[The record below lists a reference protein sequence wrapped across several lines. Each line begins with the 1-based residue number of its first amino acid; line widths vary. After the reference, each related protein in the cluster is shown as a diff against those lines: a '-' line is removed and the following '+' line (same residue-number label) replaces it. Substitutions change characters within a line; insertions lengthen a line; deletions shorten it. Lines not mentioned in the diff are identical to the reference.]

1 MFAQSRACANTVKM
15 SQNSAPSRVSAG
27 TRIRERRLSLG
38 RAQADV
44 ARAAGISPAYLN
56 LIEHDRRNLTDAVR
70 ARLAVALETS
80 EAELEAGR
88 EQALLAG
95 LRIAAAGEAAAGAAI
110 EADRMA
116 EFATRLPGWAKL
128 VVDLSQLVEAQTRRL
143 ADMSDRMTQNPYLL
157 DTLHE
162 VLSAT
167 TSLRSTASI
176 LVQEPDMAADW
187 RARFHGNLDQDSKR
201 LSVTAQAL
209 VAYLDGFEQDA
220 GLMTPQEE
228 FEAWVAEGRPA
239 DGPASDAAR
248 DLAQGWLAEEAADRR
263 ALPDVALA
271 GAEGADPARLAAD
284 LGLPLDL
291 VLRRLGLAEPQSG
304 LMICDGAG
312 GVIFRRP
319 ARGMSPARPGDPC
332 AMLPIFEALGQPGTP
347 VSRRIETESGLRL
360 QAIAL
365 ATRRPVQGLDG
376 PVLGRAVMLLR
387 PLPDDSSDAPA
398 VAVGPTCRI
407 CLRPACPGRRVAS
420 ILQPP
425 AGAPRQL

>member
-1 MFAQSRACANTVKM
+1 M
-15 SQNSAPSRVSAG
+15 SQLHPPSRVSAG

-38 RAQADV
+38 RAQSDV

-70 ARLAVALETS
+70 ARLAEALEIS

-95 LRIAAAGEAAAGAAI
+95 LRIAAAGEAASGAPV

-116 EFATRLPGWAKL
+116 EFAARLPGWAGL
-128 VVDLSQLVEAQTRRL
+128 VVDLSQRAEAQTRRL
-143 ADMSDRMTQNPYLL
+143 ADLSDRMTQNPYLL

-176 LVQEPDMAADW
+176 LVQEPDMDRDW

-239 DGPASDAAR
+239 TAPASDAAR
-248 DLAQGWLAEEAADRR
+248 DLAQGWQQQEAADRA
-263 ALPDVALA
+263 ALPDAALA
-271 GAEGADPARLAAD
+271 GADGADPARLAAALD
-284 LGLPLDL
+284 LPLDL
-291 VLRRLGLAEPQSG
+291 VLRRLGLTEAQSG
-304 LMICDGAG
+304 LMLCDGAG

-319 ARGMSPARPGDPC
+319 ARGMGPARPGDPC

-347 VSRRIETESGLRL
+347 VIRRIETETGLRL
-360 QAIAL
+360 LAIAL
-365 ATRRPVQGLDG
+365 ATRRPAAGLGG
-376 PVLGRAVMLLR
+376 PILSRAVMLLR
-387 PLPDDSSDAPA
+387 PAPEDADAPA

-407 CLRPACPGRRVAS
+407 CPRPACPGRRVAS
-420 ILQPP
+420 ILHPP
-425 AGAPRQL
+425 ALGARAL

>member
-1 MFAQSRACANTVKM
+1 M
-15 SQNSAPSRVSAG
+15 
-27 TRIRERRLSLG
+27 SLG
-38 RAQADV
+38 RAQSDV

-70 ARLAVALETS
+70 ARLAAALEIS
-80 EAELEAGR
+80 ETELEAGR

-95 LRIAAAGEAAAGAAI
+95 LRIAAAGEAAGGAPV

-116 EFATRLPGWAKL
+116 EFAARLPGWAGL
-128 VVDLSQLVEAQTRRL
+128 VVDLSQRAEAQTRRL
-143 ADMSDRMTQNPYLL
+143 ADLSDRMTQNPYLL

-176 LVQEPDMAADW
+176 LVQEPDMDRDW

-239 DGPASDAAR
+239 AAPASDAAR
-248 DLAQGWLAEEAADRR
+248 DLAQGWQRQEAADRA
-263 ALPDVALA
+263 ALPDAALA
-271 GAEGADPARLAAD
+271 GVDGADPARLAAG

-291 VLRRLGLAEPQSG
+291 VLRRLGLIEPHSG

-319 ARGMSPARPGDPC
+319 ARGMGPARPGDPC

-347 VSRRIETESGLRL
+347 VTRLIETETGLRL

-365 ATRRPVQGLDG
+365 ATRHPAAGLGG
-376 PVLGRAVMLLR
+376 PVLSRAVMLLR
-387 PLPDDSSDAPA
+387 PAPEDADAAA

-407 CLRPACPGRRVAS
+407 CPRPACPARRVAS
-420 ILQPP
+420 ILHPP
-425 AGAPRQL
+425 VPGARLL

>member
-1 MFAQSRACANTVKM
+1 M
-15 SQNSAPSRVSAG
+15 SQTSAPSRVSAG

-70 ARLAVALETS
+70 ARLAEALGTS

-95 LRIAAAGEAAAGAAI
+95 LRIAAAAADGAAI
-110 EADRMA
+110 EVDRMA
-116 EFATRLPGWAKL
+116 EFATRLPGWAGL
-128 VVDLSQLVEAQTRRL
+128 LVDLSQRVEAQTRRL
-143 ADMSDRMTQNPYLL
+143 ADLSDRMTQNPYLL

-176 LVQEPDMAADW
+176 LVQEPDMDRDW

-228 FEAWVAEGRPA
+228 FEAWVAEGRPQ

-248 DLAQGWLAEEAADRR
+248 DLAQGWLAQESADRK
-263 ALPDVALA
+263 ALPDAALA
-271 GAEGADPARLAAD
+271 GADGADPARLAAD
-284 LGLPLDL
+284 LGVTLDL
-291 VLRRLGLAEPQSG
+291 VLRRLGLTEPQSG

-319 ARGMSPARPGDPC
+319 AHGMGPARPGDPC

-347 VSRRIETESGLRL
+347 VSRLIETDSGLRL
-360 QAIAL
+360 RAIAQ
-365 ATRRPVQGLDG
+365 AARRPAQSLGG
-376 PVLGRAVMLLR
+376 PVLSRAVMLLR
-387 PLPDDSSDAPA
+387 PAAEDAAPA
-398 VAVGPTCRI
+398 VATGPTCRI
-407 CLRPACPGRRVAS
+407 CPRPACPARRVAS
-420 ILQPP
+420 ILHPP
-425 AGAPRQL
+425 ETAPRLL

>member
-1 MFAQSRACANTVKM
+1 M
-15 SQNSAPSRVSAG
+15 SQGPIHSRVSAG

-56 LIEHDRRNLTDAVR
+56 LIEHDRRNLTDTVR
-70 ARLAVALETS
+70 ARLAEALEIS

-95 LRIAAAGEAAAGAAI
+95 LRIAAADEAAGGAPV

-116 EFATRLPGWAKL
+116 EFAARLPGWAGL
-128 VVDLSQLVEAQTRRL
+128 VVDLSQRAEAQTRRL
-143 ADMSDRMTQNPYLL
+143 ADLSDRMTQNPYLL

-176 LVQEPDMAADW
+176 LVQEPDMDRDW

-239 DGPASDAAR
+239 AAPASDAAR
-248 DLAQGWLAEEAADRR
+248 DLAQGWQRQEAADRA
-263 ALPDVALA
+263 ALPDAALV
-271 GAEGADPARLAAD
+271 GADGSDPARLAAG

-291 VLRRLGLAEPQSG
+291 VLRRLGLTEAHAG

-319 ARGMSPARPGDPC
+319 ARGMGPARPGDPC

-347 VSRRIETESGLRL
+347 VTRLIETETGLHL
-360 QAIAL
+360 HAIAL
-365 ATRRPVQGLDG
+365 ATRHPAAGLGG
-376 PVLGRAVMLLR
+376 PILSRAVMLLR
-387 PLPDDSSDAPA
+387 PAPEGTDAPA

-407 CLRPACPGRRVAS
+407 CPRPSCPARRVAS
-420 ILQPP
+420 ILHPP
-425 AGAPRQL
+425 GPGARPL

>member
-1 MFAQSRACANTVKM
+1 M
-15 SQNSAPSRVSAG
+15 SQYPAPSRVSAG

-44 ARAAGISPAYLN
+44 ARAAGISAAYLN

-70 ARLAVALETS
+70 ARLAEALETS

-95 LRIAAAGEAAAGAAI
+95 LRIAAAGEAAEGAPI

-116 EFATRLPGWAKL
+116 EFAARLPGWAGL
-128 VVDLSQLVEAQTRRL
+128 VVDLSRRVEAQTRRL
-143 ADMSDRMTQNPYLL
+143 ADLSDRMTQNPYLL

-176 LVQEPDMAADW
+176 LVQEPDMDRDW

-228 FEAWVAEGRPA
+228 FEA
-239 DGPASDAAR
+239 
-248 DLAQGWLAEEAADRR
+248 
-263 ALPDVALA
+263 
-271 GAEGADPARLAAD
+271 
-284 LGLPLDL
+284 
-291 VLRRLGLAEPQSG
+291 
-304 LMICDGAG
+304 
-312 GVIFRRP
+312 
-319 ARGMSPARPGDPC
+319 
-332 AMLPIFEALGQPGTP
+332 
-347 VSRRIETESGLRL
+347 
-360 QAIAL
+360 
-365 ATRRPVQGLDG
+365 
-376 PVLGRAVMLLR
+376 
-387 PLPDDSSDAPA
+387 
-398 VAVGPTCRI
+398 
-407 CLRPACPGRRVAS
+407 
-420 ILQPP
+420 
-425 AGAPRQL
+425 

>member
-1 MFAQSRACANTVKM
+1 M
-15 SQNSAPSRVSAG
+15 SQPPPPSRVSAG

-38 RAQADV
+38 RAQSDV

-70 ARLAVALETS
+70 ARLAAALEIS
-80 EAELEAGR
+80 ETELEAGR

-95 LRIAAAGEAAAGAAI
+95 LRIAAAAEAAGGVPV
-110 EADRMA
+110 ETDRMA
-116 EFATRLPGWAKL
+116 EFAARLPGWAGL
-128 VVDLSQLVEAQTRRL
+128 VVDLSQRAEAQMRRL
-143 ADMSDRMTQNPYLL
+143 ADLSDRMTQNPYLL

-176 LVQEPDMAADW
+176 LVQEPDMDRDW

-209 VAYLDGFEQDA
+209 VAYLDGFEEDA

-228 FEAWVAEGRPA
+228 FEAWVVEGRPA
-239 DGPASDAAR
+239 IGPASDAAR
-248 DLAQGWLAEEAADRR
+248 DLARGWQRQEAADRA
-263 ALPDVALA
+263 ALPDAALA
-271 GAEGADPARLAAD
+271 EADGVDPARLAAG

-291 VLRRLGLAEPQSG
+291 VLRRLGLTETHSG

-319 ARGMSPARPGDPC
+319 ARGMAPARPGDPC

-347 VSRRIETESGLRL
+347 VLRLIETETGLRL
-360 QAIAL
+360 RAIAL
-365 ATRRPVQGLDG
+365 AARHPAAGLGG
-376 PVLGRAVMLLR
+376 PVLSRAVMLLR
-387 PLPDDSSDAPA
+387 PAPEDQDAPA

-407 CLRPACPGRRVAS
+407 CSRPACPARRVAS
-420 ILQPP
+420 ILHPP
-425 AGAPRQL
+425 KAGSRPL

>member
-1 MFAQSRACANTVKM
+1 M
-15 SQNSAPSRVSAG
+15 SQNPHLSPSRVPAG

-38 RAQADV
+38 RAQSDV

-70 ARLAVALETS
+70 ARLAKALGTS

-95 LRIAAAGEAAAGAAI
+95 LRIAAAAGAATGAAI

-116 EFATRLPGWAKL
+116 EFAARLPGWAGL
-128 VVDLSQLVEAQTRRL
+128 VVDLSQRVEAQARRL
-143 ADMSDRMTQNPYLL
+143 ADLSDRMTQNPYLL

-176 LVQEPDMAADW
+176 LVQEPEMASDW

-220 GLMTPQEE
+220 GLLTPQEE
-228 FEAWVAEGRPA
+228 FEAWVAEGRPQ

-248 DLAQGWLAEEAADRR
+248 DLARGWLAEEAADRK
-263 ALPDVALA
+263 ALPDAALS
-271 GAEGADPARLAAD
+271 GAEGADPSRLADD

-291 VLRRLGLAEPQSG
+291 VLRRLGLTEPQSG
-304 LMICDGAG
+304 LMVCDGAG
-312 GVIFRRP
+312 GVLFRRP
-319 ARGMSPARPGDPC
+319 ARGMAPARPGDPC

-347 VSRRIETESGLRL
+347 VVRLIETESGLRL
-360 QAIAL
+360 RAIAL
-365 ATRRPVQGLDG
+365 ATRRPAQGLGG

-387 PLPDDSSDAPA
+387 PVAEGGADPA
-398 VAVGPTCRI
+398 VAVGPTCRV
-407 CLRPACPGRRVAS
+407 CPRPVCPGRRVAS
-420 ILQPP
+420 ILHAP
-425 AGAPRQL
+425 AAVERQL

>member
-1 MFAQSRACANTVKM
+1 M
-15 SQNSAPSRVSAG
+15 SQTQPPSRVSAG

-38 RAQADV
+38 RAQSDV

-70 ARLAVALETS
+70 ARLAEALEIS

-95 LRIAAAGEAAAGAAI
+95 LRIAAAGEAASGAPV

-116 EFATRLPGWAKL
+116 EFAARLPGWAGL
-128 VVDLSQLVEAQTRRL
+128 VVDLSQRAEAQTRRL
-143 ADMSDRMTQNPYLL
+143 ADLSDRMTQNPYLL

-176 LVQEPDMAADW
+176 LVQEPDMDRDW

-239 DGPASDAAR
+239 TAPASDAAR
-248 DLAQGWLAEEAADRR
+248 DLAQGWQRQEAADRG
-263 ALPDVALA
+263 ALPDAALA
-271 GAEGADPARLAAD
+271 GADGADPARLAAALD
-284 LGLPLDL
+284 LPLDL
-291 VLRRLGLAEPQSG
+291 VLRRLGLTEAQSG

-319 ARGMSPARPGDPC
+319 ARGMGQARPGDPC

-347 VSRRIETESGLRL
+347 VIRLIETETGLRL
-360 QAIAL
+360 LAIAL
-365 ATRRPVQGLDG
+365 ATRRPAAGLGG
-376 PVLGRAVMLLR
+376 PILSRAVMLLR
-387 PLPDDSSDAPA
+387 PAPEDTDAPA

-407 CLRPACPGRRVAS
+407 CPRPACPGRRVAS
-420 ILQPP
+420 ILHPP
-425 AGAPRQL
+425 ALGARAL

>member
-1 MFAQSRACANTVKM
+1 M
-15 SQNSAPSRVSAG
+15 SQTQPPSRVSAG

-38 RAQADV
+38 RAQSDV

-70 ARLAVALETS
+70 ARLAEALEIS

-95 LRIAAAGEAAAGAAI
+95 LRIAAAGEAASGAPV

-116 EFATRLPGWAKL
+116 EFAARLPGWAGL
-128 VVDLSQLVEAQTRRL
+128 VVDLSQRAEAQTRRL
-143 ADMSDRMTQNPYLL
+143 ADLSDRMTQNPYLL

-176 LVQEPDMAADW
+176 LVQEPDMDRDW

-239 DGPASDAAR
+239 TAPASDAAR
-248 DLAQGWLAEEAADRR
+248 DLAQGWQRQEAADRA
-263 ALPDVALA
+263 ALPDAALA
-271 GAEGADPARLAAD
+271 GADGADPARLAAALD
-284 LGLPLDL
+284 LPLDL
-291 VLRRLGLAEPQSG
+291 VLRRLGLTEAQSG

-319 ARGMSPARPGDPC
+319 ARGMGPARPGDPC

-347 VSRRIETESGLRL
+347 VTRLIETETGLHL
-360 QAIAL
+360 HAIAL
-365 ATRRPVQGLDG
+365 ATRHPAAGLGG
-376 PVLGRAVMLLR
+376 PILSRAVMLLR
-387 PLPDDSSDAPA
+387 PAPEDADAPA

-407 CLRPACPGRRVAS
+407 CPRPACPGRRVAS
-420 ILQPP
+420 ILHPP
-425 AGAPRQL
+425 ATGARPL

>member
-1 MFAQSRACANTVKM
+1 M
-15 SQNSAPSRVSAG
+15 SQTQPPSRVSAG

-38 RAQADV
+38 RAQSDV

-70 ARLAVALETS
+70 ARLAEALEIS

-95 LRIAAAGEAAAGAAI
+95 LRIAAAGEAASGAPV

-116 EFATRLPGWAKL
+116 EFAARLPGWAGL
-128 VVDLSQLVEAQTRRL
+128 VVDLSQRAEAQTRRL
-143 ADMSDRMTQNPYLL
+143 ADLSDRMTQNPYLL

-176 LVQEPDMAADW
+176 LVQEPDMDRDW

-239 DGPASDAAR
+239 TAPASDAAR
-248 DLAQGWLAEEAADRR
+248 DLAQGWQRQEAADRA
-263 ALPDVALA
+263 ALPDAALA
-271 GAEGADPARLAAD
+271 GADGADPARLAAALD
-284 LGLPLDL
+284 LPLDL
-291 VLRRLGLAEPQSG
+291 VLRRLGLTEAQSG

-319 ARGMSPARPGDPC
+319 ARGMGPARPGDPC

-347 VSRRIETESGLRL
+347 VIRRIETETGLRL
-360 QAIAL
+360 LAIAL
-365 ATRRPVQGLDG
+365 ATRRPAAGLGG
-376 PVLGRAVMLLR
+376 PILSRAVMLLR
-387 PLPDDSSDAPA
+387 PAPEDTDAPA

-407 CLRPACPGRRVAS
+407 CPRPACPGRRVAS
-420 ILQPP
+420 ILHPP
-425 AGAPRQL
+425 ALGARAL

>member
-1 MFAQSRACANTVKM
+1 M
-15 SQNSAPSRVSAG
+15 SQGPIHSRVSAG

-56 LIEHDRRNLTDAVR
+56 LIEHDRRNLTDTVR
-70 ARLAVALETS
+70 ARLAEALEIS

-95 LRIAAAGEAAAGAAI
+95 LRIAAADEAAGGAPV

-116 EFATRLPGWAKL
+116 EFAARLPGWAGL
-128 VVDLSQLVEAQTRRL
+128 VVDLSQRAEAQTRRL
-143 ADMSDRMTQNPYLL
+143 ADLSDRMTQNPYLL

-176 LVQEPDMAADW
+176 LVQEPDMDRDW

-239 DGPASDAAR
+239 AAPASDAAR
-248 DLAQGWLAEEAADRR
+248 DLAQGWQRQEAADRA
-263 ALPDVALA
+263 ALPDAALV
-271 GAEGADPARLAAD
+271 GADGSDPARLAAG

-291 VLRRLGLAEPQSG
+291 VLRQLGLTEAHAG

-319 ARGMSPARPGDPC
+319 ARGMGPARPGDPC

-347 VSRRIETESGLRL
+347 VTRLIETETGLHL
-360 QAIAL
+360 HAIAL
-365 ATRRPVQGLDG
+365 ATRHPAAGLGG
-376 PVLGRAVMLLR
+376 PILSRAVMLLR
-387 PLPDDSSDAPA
+387 PAPEGTDAPA

-407 CLRPACPGRRVAS
+407 CPRPSCPARRVAS
-420 ILQPP
+420 ILHPP
-425 AGAPRQL
+425 GPGARPL

>member
-1 MFAQSRACANTVKM
+1 M
-15 SQNSAPSRVSAG
+15 SQTQPPSRVSAG

-38 RAQADV
+38 RAQSDV

-70 ARLAVALETS
+70 ARLAEALEIS

-95 LRIAAAGEAAAGAAI
+95 LRIAAAREAASGAPV

-116 EFATRLPGWAKL
+116 EFAARLPGWAGL
-128 VVDLSQLVEAQTRRL
+128 VVDLSQRAEAQTRRL
-143 ADMSDRMTQNPYLL
+143 ADLSDRMTQNPYLL

-176 LVQEPDMAADW
+176 LVQEPDMDRDW

-239 DGPASDAAR
+239 TAPASDAAR
-248 DLAQGWLAEEAADRR
+248 DLAQGWQRQEAADRA
-263 ALPDVALA
+263 ALPDAALA
-271 GAEGADPARLAAD
+271 GADGADPARLAAALD
-284 LGLPLDL
+284 LPLDL
-291 VLRRLGLAEPQSG
+291 VLRRLGLTEAQSG

-319 ARGMSPARPGDPC
+319 ARGMGPARPGDPC

-347 VSRRIETESGLRL
+347 VIRLIETETGLRL
-360 QAIAL
+360 LAIAL
-365 ATRRPVQGLDG
+365 ATRRPAAGLGG
-376 PVLGRAVMLLR
+376 PILSRAVMLLR
-387 PLPDDSSDAPA
+387 PAPEDTDAPA

-407 CLRPACPGRRVAS
+407 CPRPTCPGRRVAS
-420 ILQPP
+420 ILHPP
-425 AGAPRQL
+425 ALGARAL

>member
-1 MFAQSRACANTVKM
+1 M
-15 SQNSAPSRVSAG
+15 SQTQPPSRVSAG

-38 RAQADV
+38 RAQSDV

-70 ARLAVALETS
+70 ARLAEALEIS

-95 LRIAAAGEAAAGAAI
+95 LRIAAAGEAASGAPV

-116 EFATRLPGWAKL
+116 EFAARLPGWAGL
-128 VVDLSQLVEAQTRRL
+128 VVDLSQRAEAQTRRL
-143 ADMSDRMTQNPYLL
+143 ADLSDRMTQNPYLL

-176 LVQEPDMAADW
+176 LVQEPEMDRDW

-239 DGPASDAAR
+239 TAPASDAAR
-248 DLAQGWLAEEAADRR
+248 DLAQGWQRQEAADRA
-263 ALPDVALA
+263 ALPDAALA
-271 GAEGADPARLAAD
+271 GADGADPARLAAALD
-284 LGLPLDL
+284 LPLDL
-291 VLRRLGLAEPQSG
+291 VLRRLGLTEAQSG

-319 ARGMSPARPGDPC
+319 ARGMGPARPGDPC

-347 VSRRIETESGLRL
+347 VIRRIETETGLRL
-360 QAIAL
+360 LAIAL
-365 ATRRPVQGLDG
+365 ATRRPAAGLGG
-376 PVLGRAVMLLR
+376 PILSRAVMLLR
-387 PLPDDSSDAPA
+387 PAPEDADAPA

-407 CLRPACPGRRVAS
+407 CPRPTCPGRRVAS
-420 ILQPP
+420 ILHPP
-425 AGAPRQL
+425 ALGARAL